1 MARRQ
6 ISFKNNERENKLLK
20 AIDESYDK
28 SAFVKECIEFYLSNK
43 NKKFNADVK
52 DHIDSSVGSIEDW
65 DF

>member
-28 SAFVKECIEFYLSNK
+28 SAFVKECIEFYLDNK
-43 NKKFNADVK
+43 GKFNVEENNNNSVVSN
-52 DHIDSSVGSIEDW
+52 IDDW